1 MAVLLTS
8 NPLLQIMLFLF
19 VECYVLALEWGDLGK
34 AFWGGRWDWEAGLY
48 LYIFLTLIL
57 SLLLFLRRL
66 FTLTVL
72 TFLFLLF
79 WWLAGNLF
87 FIRGFLFCL
96 LEFVVAVVF
105 IGFFGGFII
114 WVGVRVRVRFLF
126 LFGDGVFLGLLV
138 FLLFDAHLILAIFFF
153 QFSALN
159 EGWVSF

>member
-8 NPLLQIMLFLF
+8 HPLLQIMLFLF
-19 VECYVLALEWGDLGK
+19 VKGYVLALEWGDLGK
-34 AFWGGRWDWEAGLY
+34 AFWGSGWDWEAGLY
-48 LYIFLTLIL
+48 LYIFLSINL

-66 FTLTVL
+66 FTLTFL

-79 WWLAGNLF
+79 WWLASNLF
-87 FIRGFLFCL
+87 LIRGFQFCL
-96 LEFVVAVVF
+96 LELVVVVF
-105 IGFFGGFII
+105 VGFFGGFIF
-114 WVGVRVRVRFLF
+114 WVWFGVRVRFLF